1 MERSIPFPHEI
12 RGKWREA
19 LGSSDLLQNDV
30 DVDAIM
36 RIVAYAQ
43 PPLSIA
49 TLKQAAAL
57 LQLDPDPLS
66 DRVLATLT
74 TSIAGEE
81 PKHIGSN
88 YPVYYALV
96 TPRFLGLH
104 ACPVAELGRQLISE
118 WFSDVSL
125 QSLTSRHNFYNHVLA
140 ARDVIMAVIHADW
153 PANEEEMTPADF
165 FLAAISNDLLYAQ
178 RQQLAENR
186 KYEIFTLLAAGSLK
200 PGEKIREAKGPGG
213 SGQKRKKK
221 QDVWHDKRV
230 KQLADK
236 SRPPSQHVTTRPD
249 ERSDIKGAIAGDPE
263 LRTVGMKQAASSK
276 DGSAEAVTLQRDTPS
291 ALTHGDDSHI
301 VRRWA
306 KGAAASSL
314 AAMTDLSRLHTE
326 QIDAVLATPLQ
337 PLERSF
343 AILLLSTGLPTK
355 RLMRLTTTEN
365 IGLAQKEQRDE
376 PYWCSV
382 QRMLYYRLLDGPSAS
397 TSAPETQWI
406 QLRLPEE
413 LATTLSEFS
422 LLPSGQRPF
431 RQIRA
436 RLNRKMKKH
445 FRHRAGIA
453 PTANRLSATSWL
465 YCRPNAIDDVAATAL
480 SGQFN
485 LDLAAPA
492 AYRQVA
498 RAEIQRVFDDTL
510 QRLQISPDAPCTHP
524 TQHDVPPSDC
534 HAMMGSAVACPPEAF
549 ATIFQELR
557 DGMLAPIRELSR
569 WWSGA
574 QFPKKAL
581 VTLYQH
587 IAAHELLAWLLSTGA
602 RPIGLRSENRMGSQM
617 QWLHDK
623 NSARGI
629 ESRVVPLLTEI
640 RNSAHSL
647 HRWTLSLL
655 NVMKAH
661 GIPFKDQRT
670 SKRDTPAWLLA
681 PRRGNTLV
689 LRDMTSSDMTSL
701 FSVTEWPSNTTRH
714 AVATWLRHRV
724 PDATV
729 DQLLGHARHDRSL
742 SSPRAGTSTHQQP
755 KLRRELSDWLIQ
767 CGYRQLDWERM
778 PWHF

>member
-1 MERSIPFPHEI
+1 MTRSIPFPHEI
-12 RGKWREA
+12 LAQWRGA
-19 LGSSDLLQNDV
+19 ISSSDLAQN

-36 RIVAYAQ
+36 SIVKYAQ
-43 PPLSIA
+43 PPLSISA
-49 TLKQAAAL
+49 LKKAAAL
-57 LQLDPDPLS
+57 LEPDPLS
-66 DRVLATLT
+66 DLDLAALT
-74 TSIAGEE
+74 TSIAAKE
-81 PKHIGSN
+81 PKQIGSN
-88 YPVYYALV
+88 YPVYFALI
-96 TPRFLGLH
+96 TPRLLGLH
-104 ACPVAELGRQLISE
+104 VCPAAELGRQLISE

-125 QSLTSRHNFYNHVLA
+125 QNLTSRNNFYNHVLA
-140 ARDVIMAVIHADW
+140 VRDVIMAVIHADW
-153 PANEEEMTPADF
+153 PANDEGLTPAQYF
-165 FLAAISNDLLYAQ
+165 QAAISHDLLYSQ
-178 RQQLAENR
+178 RQQLAEGR
-186 KYEIFTLLAAGSLK
+186 KYEIFTLLAAGSLQ

-213 SGQKRKKK
+213 SGKKRKKQ

-230 KQLADK
+230 KQLVGK
-236 SRPPSQHVTTRPD
+236 STPPSQHVTTRPD
-249 ERSDIKGAIAGDPE
+249 ERPDVKGSIAADTE
-263 LRTVGMKQAASSK
+263 LSKVGMQHKAAPSK
-276 DGSAEAVTLQRDTPS
+276 DGGTETVTLQRDTPS

-301 VRRWA
+301 VRRWS

-326 QIDAVLATPLQ
+326 QIDAVLAAPLQ
-337 PLERSF
+337 PLERTF
-343 AILLLSTGLPTK
+343 AVLLLSTGLPTK
-355 RLMRLTTTEN
+355 RLMRLTTTED
-365 IGLAQKEQRDE
+365 IDFTQKQQRDE
-376 PYWCSV
+376 PYWCPM
-382 QRMLYYRLLDGPSAS
+382 QGMLYYRLLDGPSAS
-397 TSAPETQWI
+397 TSAPDTQWI
-406 QLRLPEE
+406 QLRLPAE
-413 LATTLSEFS
+413 LATTLTEYS

-436 RLNRKMKKH
+436 RLNRKLKKH

-492 AYRQVA
+492 AYRQIA

-510 QRLQISPDAPCTHP
+510 QSLKISPAPPFTHP
-524 TQHDVPPSDC
+524 AQHDVKPSNC
-534 HAMMGSAVACPPEAF
+534 HAMMGSAVACSPKAF
-549 ATIFQELR
+549 DNLFQELR
-557 DGMLAPIRELSR
+557 DGMIAPKRELSQ
-569 WWSGA
+569 WWIGIP
-574 QFPKKAL
+574 FPKEAL
-581 VTLYQH
+581 ITLYQH

-602 RPIGLRSENRMGSQM
+602 RPIGRRSENRMGSQM

-629 ESRVVPLLTEI
+629 ESRVLPLLTEI
-640 RNSAHSL
+640 RNSANSL
-647 HRWTLSLL
+647 HCWTQSLL
-655 NVMKAH
+655 NVMEAH

-701 FSVTEWPSNTTRH
+701 LSVNEWPSNMTRH

-729 DQLLGHARHDRSL
+729 DQLLGHARHGRSL
-742 SSPRAGTSTHQQP
+742 SSPRAGTSTRQQS